1 MAQRNKATETKTNL
15 PSHHVFHVSEGKNGF
30 WTKIGAAWY
39 HKDREGLTID
49 LDMVPVRN
57 GRIVLRRYDA
67 KAARPE
73 QDTGEAA

>member
-1 MAQRNKATETKTNL
+1 MAQRNKATETNL

-49 LDMVPVRN
+49 LDMVPLRN
-57 GRIVLRRYDA
+57 GRLVLRRYEP
-67 KAARPE
+67 KAAR
-73 QDTGEAA
+73 TEADAKGAA